1 MNHPFFKSVQ
11 GRTLIESHRGSVGY
25 APENSWSAIK
35 HGHRLGA
42 DLVEVDVQLSQEG
55 VPFLRHK
62 AQLPDGRWCHQCT
75 WEMLK
80 TVQVENEPLPRL
92 DDVLA
97 WALEVG
103 AYLSLDLKTRFTPE
117 GQLAQAVIKQL
128 ERTGTK
134 ERVMLLLLDHQELL
148 HIKKAYPDLMTR
160 ALLRGRLHN
169 YPDYLKS
176 IGADCVNIAYDL
188 FRPADIDEIHDS
200 GIAVALGGLWNL
212 EADIANLD
220 IDIFSHDN
228 PAEARRLLGS
238 DESAAT
244 KETI

>member
-1 MNHPFFKSVQ
+1 MNRPFFKSVQ
-11 GRTLIESHRGSVGY
+11 GRTLIESHRGSIGY

-42 DLVEVDVQLSQEG
+42 DLIEVDVQMSQDG

-75 WEMLK
+75 WETLK

-97 WALEVG
+97 WAREGG

-128 ERTGTK
+128 ARTGTK

-148 HIKKAYPDLMTR
+148 HIKKARADLITR

-169 YPDYLKS
+169 YSDYLKS

-188 FRPADIDEIHDS
+188 FRPADIEEIHAA
-200 GIAVALGGLWNL
+200 GIAVAMGGLWNL
-212 EADIANLD
+212 EADIASLD
-220 IDIFSHDN
+220 IDIFSHDD
-228 PAEARRLLGS
+228 PAEASRLLGY
-238 DESAAT
+238 EAAAQP
-244 KETI
+244 